1 VTAQPPDK
9 AAVNKIFGT
18 DFESESSDDRDPET
32 PADAGERDRWMRDNV
47 PPHHI

>member
-1 VTAQPPDK
+1 MAQGPVDK

-18 DFESESSDDRDPET
+18 DLPQASADERDPE
-32 PADAGERDRWMRDNV
+32 PESSARGRDDWLRNNV